1 MASLVDTF
9 FKINVLSTKL
19 EVGHEHDALVA
30 AALERR
36 ANEAVDLL
44 SSHYRKTGAL
54 VGEALAVSGRGSR
67 PAAEIQGA

>member
-1 MASLVDTF
+1 MID
-9 FKINVLSTKL
+9 
-19 EVGHEHDALVA
+19 HEHDALVA

-44 SSHYRKTGAL
+44 LNHYRKTGAL
-54 VGEALAVSGRGSR
+54 VGEALAVSHRGSG